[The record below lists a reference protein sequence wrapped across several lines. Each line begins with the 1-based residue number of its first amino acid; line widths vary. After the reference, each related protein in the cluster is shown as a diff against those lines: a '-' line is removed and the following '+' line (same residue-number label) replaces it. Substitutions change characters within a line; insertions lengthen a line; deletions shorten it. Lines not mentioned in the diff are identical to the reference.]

1 MSGTVSIAD
10 IGQRTVDTSTAGE
23 YTDALDLED
32 SGRVDVAVEVSG
44 AATATVEFSAT
55 GAFGGEEW
63 SVTIDYGE
71 AAEVIEQFD
80 PAHQYV
86 RAKVDANLTSL
97 EVVKR
102 GV

>member
-10 IGQRTVDTSTAGE
+10 IGQRRVGETAAGTP
-23 YTDALDLED
+23 TDALDLED
-32 SGRVDVAVEVSG
+32 SGRVDVAVDTSG
-44 AATATVEFSAT
+44 AATLTVEFSAT

-63 SVTIDYGE
+63 SVTADYDSATE
-71 AAEVIEQFD
+71 IIEQFD

-86 RAKVDANLTSL
+86 RASVDSNLNDL